1 LTSIKRR
8 DWLRMAV
15 GGGAGL
21 AIGDLLDLSTV
32 RAATHKLG
40 QRKSQMIHRNK
51 VEEFLRCG
59 CEHVKENFL
68 ITTTKRGP
76 LLRRILRACKRDF

>member
-1 LTSIKRR
+1 MDPIDNPGMDVETQELASSPRTQGLTSINRR

-32 RAATHKLG
+32 RAATQIK
-40 QRKSQMIHRNK
+40 
-51 VEEFLRCG
+51 
-59 CEHVKENFL
+59 
-68 ITTTKRGP
+68 
-76 LLRRILRACKRDF
+76 ACKPQ